1 MWSGGEGFTPDF
13 PPIFIWTIF
22 PHRILFF
29 FANMTDEVVNI
40 TSEPHDTYALET
52 APAQ

>member
-1 MWSGGEGFTPDF
+1 MQLFVQEAIVWLLSYF
-13 PPIFIWTIF
+13 PQKAP
-22 PHRILFF
+22 
-29 FANMTDEVVNI
+29 TDEAVNI